1 MHVTICMQ
9 LPYNMHACNMHV
21 NIIYTH
27 YNMHIHVDMYIYT
40 LHNYQ
45 VNNNYMA
52 CVVPEEVRHPRVK
65 ENVLDTHFLGQSL
78 ECVC

>member
-1 MHVTICMQ
+1 
-9 LPYNMHACNMHV
+9 
-21 NIIYTH
+21 
-27 YNMHIHVDMYIYT
+27 MHIHVDMYIYT